1 MVITTKDLQ
10 HLFVLIA
17 EDIAAQRDHLCEL
30 DGAIGDGDHGLAMD
44 AGCEAAAKAV
54 GALDGAQTAPTTA
67 FNTAAKAFLNAVGA
81 SSGPLYATAFMRAGA
96 GVKDRPEL
104 TDEDFV
110 RAFAAMAQGIQERGK
125 AEPGEKT
132 MIDAWRPAADAAL
145 AAWASGAALPQC
157 FDMAQ
162 QAACQGCEAT
172 KGMTAAKGRA
182 SRLGERVIG
191 HIDPGAASAAII
203 IASIAKFVR
212 QHNGYLIIPVDM

>member
-10 HLFVLIA
+10 HLFALIA
-17 EDIAAQRDHLCEL
+17 ADIAAHRDHLCEL

-44 AGCEAAAKAV
+44 AGCEASVKAV
-54 GALDGAQTAPTTA
+54 AALDPAQATPAAA

-96 GVKDRPEL
+96 AVKDRPDL
-104 TDEDFV
+104 SDEEFL
-110 RAFAAMAQGIQERGK
+110 RAFAAMAAGIQERGK

-132 MIDAWRPAADAAL
+132 MVDAWKPAADAAL
-145 AAWASGAALPQC
+145 DAWASGASLLEC
-157 FDMAQ
+157 FDLAER
-162 QAACQGCEAT
+162 AARQGCEAT
-172 KGMTAAKGRA
+172 RDMTAAKGRA

-203 IASIAKFVR
+203 IASIAKFVE
-212 QHNGYLIIPVDM
+212 QHDSCRIDM